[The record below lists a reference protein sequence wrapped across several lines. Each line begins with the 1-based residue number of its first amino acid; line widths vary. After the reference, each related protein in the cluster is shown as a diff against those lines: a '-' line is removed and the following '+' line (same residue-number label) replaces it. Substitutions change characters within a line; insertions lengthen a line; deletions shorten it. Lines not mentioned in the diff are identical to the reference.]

1 MLTVGSNKKINRLEK
16 KTMADTKQNPK
27 TEANA
32 KADAKAKT
40 EAKRKLKTLDKR
52 IGIRITNLRVKRGY
66 TRDELAEKVG
76 ISCKFLYEIEGNK
89 KGFSALTLYRLSNAL
104 GISMDYII
112 TGKEFKGIGG
122 K

>member
-1 MLTVGSNKKINRLEK
+1 
-16 KTMADTKQNPK
+16 MADTKQNPK

-76 ISCKFLYEIEGNK
+76 ILFYVNHS
-89 KGFSALTLYRLSNAL
+89 R
-104 GISMDYII
+104 
-112 TGKEFKGIGG
+112 
-122 K
+122 

>member
-1 MLTVGSNKKINRLEK
+1 
-16 KTMADTKQNPK
+16 MADTKQNPK

-32 KADAKAKT
+32 NSKADAKAKAET
-40 EAKRKLKTLDKR
+40 EAKRKLKTLDRR

-76 ISCKFLYEIEGNK
+76 SSCKLLYEIEGNK